1 MIDLSYRDIFGNLK
15 DKQETANSYV
25 ISKPGNYCF
34 PLIYGCGIM
43 NGSDNKISY
52 TRQQRLSQSD
62 FYDYRD
68 KIINN
73 PEINYKGEKIRVIV
87 WDNSREVIRD
97 IKIVKD
103 YIHLSISNIPEHGGN
118 YILALFDNDEKIIWS
133 WHIWLWDK
141 KLENINIEDHK
152 LLNTN
157 LASRYDS
164 HGKLWNWYYQW
175 GRKDPLCYLERMIN
189 IRKCAKS
196 VGQSIQNPNTFFTN
210 DYYNNSNWVK
220 IEFFYNYWNAR
231 CYKDCLEEP
240 VDKTIYDPCP
250 PGYTVPGY
258 GVFYELSEDKWD
270 DKRKGWLFKGGIF
283 FPSSGF
289 RYYDCGVISYCS
301 IGNSGLYWSAGQTTS
316 AGAGLLRFDNNT
328 INSLY
333 RSPRSYGYSVRPVAI

>member
-189 IRKCAKS
+189 IRECAKS

-258 GVFYELSEDKWD
+258 GVFYELREDKWD

-283 FPSSGF
+283 FPAS
-289 RYYDCGVISYCS
+289 
-301 IGNSGLYWSAGQTTS
+301 
-316 AGAGLLRFDNNT
+316 
-328 INSLY
+328 NSLY

>member
-1 MIDLSYRDIFGNLK
+1 MIDLSYRDIFGNLR

-43 NGSDNKISY
+43 NGNDNKISY
-52 TRQQRLSQSD
+52 IKQGKLHQLD
-62 FYDYRD
+62 FYDYQD
-68 KIINN
+68 KVINT

-103 YIHLSISNIPEHGGN
+103 YIHLSISSIPEHGGN

-141 KLENINIEDHK
+141 KLENINIGDHK

-164 HGKLWNWYYQW
+164 YGKLWNWYYQW
-175 GRKDPLCYLERMIN
+175 GRKDPLCYLDRMIN
-189 IRKCAKS
+189 ISKECAES
-196 VGQSIQNPNTFFTN
+196 IGQSIQNPNTFFAN
-210 DYYNNSNWVK
+210 YCGNYYGNWVEK
-220 IEFFYNYWNAR
+220 AFFYNYWNSR
-231 CYKDCLEEP
+231 CYKECVEEP

-250 PGYTVPGY
+250 PGYTVPKDE
-258 GVFYELSEDKWD
+258 VFSELKEDKWD
-270 DKRKGWLFKGGIF
+270 KGWLFKGGIF
-283 FPSSGF
+283 FPASGS
-289 RYYDCGVISYCS
+289 RTCGGVNHVGKY
-301 IGNSGLYWSAGQTTS
+301 GLYWST
-316 AGAGLLRFDNNT
+316 GAISCDCASRLGFDRNM
-328 INSLY
+328 NSLY

>member
-15 DKQETANSYV
+15 DKQETANSY
-25 ISKPGNYCF
+25 IIKEPGNYCF

-43 NGSDNKISY
+43 NGNDNKISY

-73 PEINYKGEKIRVIV
+73 PEINYKGEKIRIIS

-97 IKIVKD
+97 IRIVKD

-133 WHIWLWDK
+133 WHIWLLGE
-141 KLENINIEDHK
+141 KLENINIGDYK

-164 HGKLWNWYYQW
+164 HGKLRNWYYQW
-175 GRKDPLCYLERMIN
+175 GRKDPLCYLDRMIN

-210 DYYNNSNWVK
+210 DYYNNNNWVK
-220 IEFFYNYWNAR
+220 EEFFYNYWNAR
-231 CYKDCLEEP
+231 CYKECVEEP

-258 GVFYELSEDKWD
+258 GVFSELREDKWD
-270 DKRKGWLFKGGIF
+270 DKRKGWIFKGGIF
-283 FPSSGF
+283 FPASGSRTCGSGVT
-289 RYYDCGVISYCS
+289 RYVGKY
-301 IGNSGLYWSAGQTTS
+301 GLYWSTGATS
-316 AGAGLLRFDNNT
+316 CDCASRLGFDRNMN
-328 INSLY
+328 LFY
-333 RSPRSYGYSVRPVAI
+333 RSPRSCGFSVRPCAVE

>member
-52 TRQQRLSQSD
+52 TRQQKLSQSD
-62 FYDYRD
+62 FYDYQD
-68 KIINN
+68 KIINT

-87 WDNSREVIRD
+87 WDNSRDVIRN
-97 IKIVKD
+97 IRIVKD

-133 WHIWLWDK
+133 WHIWLWGE
-141 KLENINIEDHK
+141 KLENINIGDHK

-164 HGKLWNWYYQW
+164 HGKLRNWYYQC
-175 GRKDPLCYLERMIN
+175 GRKDPLCYLDRMIN
-189 IRKCAKS
+189 IRERAKS
-196 VGQSIQNPNTFFTN
+196 VGQSIQNPNTFFTA
-210 DYYNNSNWVK
+210 DYYNNINWVK
-220 IEFFYNYWNAR
+220 KNFFYNYWNAR
-231 CYKDCLEEP
+231 CYKECLEEP

-258 GVFYELSEDKWD
+258 GVFYELKEDKWD
-270 DKRKGWLFKGGIF
+270 DKRKGWIFKGGIF
-283 FPSSGF
+283 FPASGY
-289 RYYDCGVISYCS
+289 RNYDCGVISYYS
-301 IGNSGLYWSAGQTTS
+301 VDINGYYWSAGQTIRSGT
-316 AGAGLLRFDNNT
+316 GILRFDNNT
-328 INSLY
+328 VNSLY
-333 RSPRSYGYSVRPVAI
+333 RNPRSYGYSVRPAAI

>member
-73 PEINYKGEKIRVIV
+73 PEINYKGEKVRIIS

-189 IRKCAKS
+189 IRECAKS

-258 GVFYELSEDKWD
+258 GVFYELREDKWD

>member
-1 MIDLSYRDIFGNLK
+1 M
-15 DKQETANSYV
+15 
-25 ISKPGNYCF
+25 
-34 PLIYGCGIM
+34 
-43 NGSDNKISY
+43 
-52 TRQQRLSQSD
+52 
-62 FYDYRD
+62 
-68 KIINN
+68 
-73 PEINYKGEKIRVIV
+73 
-87 WDNSREVIRD
+87 
-97 IKIVKD
+97 
-103 YIHLSISNIPEHGGN
+103 
-118 YILALFDNDEKIIWS
+118 
-133 WHIWLWDK
+133 WDK
-141 KLENINIEDHK
+141 KLENINIGDHK

-189 IRKCAKS
+189 IRKRANS

-250 PGYTVPGY
+250 HGYTVPGY
-258 GVFYELSEDKWD
+258 GVFYELREDKWD
-270 DKRKGWLFKGGIF
+270 DKKRGWLFKGGIF
-283 FPSSGF
+283 FPASGF

-301 IGNSGLYWSAGQTTS
+301 IGNSGLYWSAGQTSNT
-316 AGAGLLRFDNNT
+316 GAGLLRFNNNT